1 MQNVTYAGELVKTGA
16 GRLSL
21 GGTALFMDG
30 NRDTS
35 PVEGANKLTV
45 SEGVLSVAS
54 TNAIDGVAVKF
65 SAGTTLELA
74 AFPKA
79 KGMAEWGVVNTK
91 WHMPFVSMNGR
102 IRVIF
107 VDDGTECGD
116 NAQVAVCTVHSSA
129 VDSLPF
135 SFGRLRDGF
144 YTKISTRDNGNGT
157 VTVIANFQRM
167 GTRVIVR

>member
-1 MQNVTYAGELVKTGA
+1 
-16 GRLSL
+16 
-21 GGTALFMDG
+21 
-30 NRDTS
+30 
-35 PVEGANKLTV
+35 
-45 SEGVLSVAS
+45 
-54 TNAIDGVAVKF
+54 
-65 SAGTTLELA
+65 
-74 AFPKA
+74 
-79 KGMAEWGVVNTK
+79 
-91 WHMPFVSMNGR
+91 MNGK
-102 IRVIF
+102 IRVVF
-107 VDDGTECGD
+107 VDDGTQCGD